1 MFTTMITTKS
11 IIDNRL
17 EIYPLLKKK
26 VKESNYDEQRDE
38 YDIIFKELDDINI
51 CNQFRE
57 LLSKSLICFLC
68 PSSEGN
74 GTFLVRFC

>member
-1 MFTTMITTKS
+1 MVTTKS
-11 IIDNRL
+11 IIDGRL
-17 EIYPLLKKK
+17 ETYPLLKRK

-38 YDIIFKELDDINI
+38 YDVIFKELDDITT
-51 CNQFRE
+51 CQQFRE

-68 PSSEGN
+68 PSSKGD